1 MIRFDLSTP
10 ATSMNCPNC
19 HADVSETLPGDGI
32 LPKCPAC
39 GANVLPPE
47 SEAELEGFR
56 ARLAQFG
63 LAENQPARPAATR
76 GEH

>member
-1 MIRFDLSTP
+1 
-10 ATSMNCPNC
+10 MNCPNC
-19 HADVSETLPGDGI
+19 HADVSQTLPGDGI

-47 SEAELEGFR
+47 TEAELEGFR

-63 LAENQPARPAATR
+63 LGDQPTGPAAAK